1 MNMSNAIVAHNTY
14 SNNVCSTLNALD
26 SFGSLMNT
34 NLPFLPSP
42 IDSFA
47 TTISMGTGLV
57 KMYNRNAGLSLTS
70 LKHFVTNYV
79 LKFPLLFLGIKGAV
93 QHEFYTGCSVEQI
106 AHAKGITT
114 DKADTIVRSYL
125 KLNGN

>member
-1 MNMSNAIVAHNTY
+1 MSNAIVAHNTY

-26 SFGSLMNT
+26 YVGGLMNT
-34 NLPFLPSP
+34 DLPFLPSP
-42 IDSFA
+42 INSFA

-57 KMYNRNAGLSLTS
+57 KMYNRDAGLSLPS
-70 LKHFVTNYV
+70 VKHFVTNYV

-106 AHAKGITT
+106 AHAKGITPE
-114 DKADTIVRSYL
+114 KADRIVQKYL
-125 KLNGN
+125 ELNGN